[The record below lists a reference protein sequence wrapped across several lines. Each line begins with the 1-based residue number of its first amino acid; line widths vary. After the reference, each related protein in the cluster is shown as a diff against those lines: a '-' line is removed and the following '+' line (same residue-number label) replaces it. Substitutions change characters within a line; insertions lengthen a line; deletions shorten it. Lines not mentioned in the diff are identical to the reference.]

1 MEVMYNGW
9 KPEMGNLQLAVYE
22 LEAARALDTVGRFYC
37 SKACLCRNHNFTHL
51 SYVGVPL

>member
-22 LEAARALDTVGRFYC
+22 LEAARALDTVGRFYW
-37 SKACLCRNHNFTHL
+37 KPTHL
-51 SYVGVPL
+51 SYVDVPL